1 MCIKLFLFLEETW
14 WKRWLQA
21 STRTRTD
28 SNVKITSSP
37 SHHQHHHRHHGDI
50 ISMTMIIIINIIINM
65 NITITIFSTIL
76 PCFQEIHLKKVSGF
90 GLTGFLLYF
99 LPEKI
104 SFPSSYLPI
113 FGGKV
118 DITSG
123 TNLLTCQHHHHLCHC

>member
-1 MCIKLFLFLEETW
+1 MDII
-14 WKRWLQA
+14 
-21 STRTRTD
+21 D
-28 SNVKITSSP
+28 NDD
-37 SHHQHHHRHHGDI
+37 HQHCL
-50 ISMTMIIIINIIINM
+50 SL
-65 NITITIFSTIL
+65 NITITTIL
-76 PCFQEIHLKKVSGF
+76 PCFQEIPLKKVSGF

-123 TNLLTCQHHHHLCHC
+123 TNLLSRLHHHHHHQHHHHHHHRHHGCHNHQHHYGQIISEISSPQQTNLANLVKATLGS